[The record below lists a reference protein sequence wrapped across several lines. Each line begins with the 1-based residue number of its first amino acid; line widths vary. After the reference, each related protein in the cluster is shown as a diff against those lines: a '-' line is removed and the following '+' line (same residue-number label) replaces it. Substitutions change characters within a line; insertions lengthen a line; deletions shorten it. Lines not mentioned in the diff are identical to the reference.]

1 MRWLFVFFSCFLI
14 FGCEPRST
22 FNNVDLTFTLNNIP
36 EIESLKGEKLDLGLL
51 LSPVQIFF
59 HDSLL
64 FVSAANQS
72 FNVKVFD
79 TKKDNE
85 FKGEIFKN
93 GMGPSETLSV
103 FNLIFLEDGTV
114 WVHDVVSTFMKRF
127 LFDIKSDAIVIEEI
141 ESMAFMNPI
150 LSSVYLRNDQ
160 FYTTTQAIVPF
171 SRFLVYSQ
179 DGDQMSGVGDY
190 PDYGIEMPSMVAVDV
205 FSGQLISNPQKDKIV
220 LAYEYTDLIEIYDEK
235 ANLLKRIHGPHQFV
249 PDFDIGDRSGTPYMK
264 RVFNKTQ
271 HAYKSLAAS
280 EELIFLL
287 YANGKTVKPGEGE
300 ASIHYDKILAV
311 DWEGNPLAFYEL
323 DHAVTSIAVDWK
335 KRIVY
340 GLDRI
345 ESEVYAFP
353 F

>member
-1 MRWLFVFFSCFLI
+1 MKNVCIFFFLA
-14 FGCEPRST
+14 FLLGCDRGLKFEKIDHT
-22 FNNVDLTFTLNNIP
+22 FKLKDFQEVK
-36 EIESLKGEKLDLGLL
+36 SLKAEKLDLGLL

-79 TKKDNE
+79 TKRDNE

-127 LFDIKSDAIVIEEI
+127 LFEIKSDAVVIEEI
-141 ESMAFMNPI
+141 ESIAFMNPI
-150 LSSVYLRNDQ
+150 LSSVYSENKQ
-160 FYTTTQAIVPF
+160 FFTTTQAIVPF

-179 DGDQMSGVGDY
+179 DGEEISALGSY
-190 PDYGIEMPSMVAVDV
+190 PDYGIDMPPMVAVDV
-205 FSGQLISNPQKDKIV
+205 FFASIISNFQRNKIA
-220 LAYEYTDLIEIYDEK
+220 LAYEYTDLIELYDVDG
-235 ANLLKRIHGPHQFV
+235 NLVKRIHGPHQFL
-249 PDFDIGDRSGTPYMK
+249 PSFDIGDRSGTPYMK
-264 RVFNKTQ
+264 RVFEKTQ
-271 HAYKSLAAS
+271 HAYKSIAANDDR
-280 EELIFLL
+280 IFLL

-345 ESEVYAFP
+345 ESEVYAFY

>member
-1 MRWLFVFFSCFLI
+1 MKKTLIYLILVFLI
-14 FGCEPRST
+14 GCDSSLKYK
-22 FNNVDLTFTLNNIP
+22 DIDYTFTLNAIP
-36 EIESLKGEKLDLGLL
+36 EIKPLKAMRMDLGLL

-59 HDSLL
+59 YDSLL
-64 FVSAANQS
+64 FVSAANQP

-79 TKKDNE
+79 TNKDNE
-85 FKGEIFKN
+85 LIGEIFEN

-103 FNLIFLEDGTV
+103 FNLIFLDDGTV
-114 WVHDVVSTFMKRF
+114 WVHDVVSTLMKRF
-127 LFDIKSDAIVIEEI
+127 LFDIKGDAILVEEI
-141 ESMAFMNPI
+141 ESLAFMNPI

-160 FYTTTQAIVPF
+160 FYTTTQAIVPL
-171 SRFLVYSQ
+171 SRFLVYSRE
-179 DGDQMSGVGDY
+179 GDEISGVGNY
-190 PDYGIEMPSMVAVDV
+190 PDYGIEMPPMVAVDV
-205 FSGQLISNPQKDKIV
+205 FSGQLISNPQKDKMV
-220 LAYEYTDLIEIYDEK
+220 LAYEYTDLIELYDEK

-300 ASIHYDKILAV
+300 ASIHHNKVLAI

-323 DHAVTSIAVDWK
+323 DHAVTSIAVDWE
-335 KRIVY
+335 KRIIY

-345 ESEVYAFP
+345 ESEVYAFH

>member
-1 MRWLFVFFSCFLI
+1 MKKTAMYLILVFLI
-14 FGCEPRST
+14 GCDSGLKYK
-22 FNNVDLTFTLNNIP
+22 NIDHTFTLNAIS
-36 EIESLKGEKLDLGLL
+36 EVKALKADKLDLGLL
-51 LSPVQIFF
+51 LSPIQIFF

-72 FNVKVFD
+72 YNVKVFD
-79 TKKDNE
+79 TNKDNE
-85 FKGEIFKN
+85 PIGEIFEN

-127 LFDIKSDAIVIEEI
+127 LFDIKNDAIIIEEI

-179 DGDQMSGVGDY
+179 DGDEMSGVGNY
-190 PDYGIEMPSMVAVDV
+190 PDYGIEMPPMVAVDV
-205 FSGQLISNPQKDKIV
+205 FSAQLISNPQMNKMA
-220 LAYEYTDLIEIYDEK
+220 LAYEYTDLIELYDVEG
-235 ANLLKRIHGPHQFV
+235 NLLKRIHGPHQFV

-280 EELIFLL
+280 EDLIFLL

-300 ASIHYDKILAV
+300 ASIHYDKILAI

-345 ESEVYAFP
+345 ESEVYTFH